1 MTALRVAQIVA
12 RAVMR
17 IGGGDQRIVVLAE
30 DGEGRGYRLVVIQGW
45 SMMERPF
52 DSFPDAFAR
61 FLDYANGGLVRRGGV
76 LSPEFPEGVDAE
88 IERLPPQE
96 ELLAAWE
103 RIGGKIRE
111 EGAGDGG

>member
-1 MTALRVAQIVA
+1 MTTLRMARVIA
-12 RAVMR
+12 RATVWLV
-17 IGGGDQRIVVLAE
+17 GGDQRIVLLGE
-30 DGEGRGYRLVVIQGW
+30 DEEERGYKLVVIQGW
-45 SMMERPF
+45 SLMERSF
-52 DSFPDAFAR
+52 ESFPEAFAR

-96 ELLAAWE
+96 ELRAAWE